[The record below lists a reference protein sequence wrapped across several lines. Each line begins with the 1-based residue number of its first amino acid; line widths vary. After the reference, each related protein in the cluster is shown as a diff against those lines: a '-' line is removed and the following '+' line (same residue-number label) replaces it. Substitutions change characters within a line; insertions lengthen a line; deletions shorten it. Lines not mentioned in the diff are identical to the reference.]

1 MTVATIRE
9 VRSTARGR
17 HALATRTRS
26 QRTRYDFPVTI
37 TDKSGR
43 VRVVSGEVVRPKRGR
58 KGRTVATQLD
68 NPNLHIGLRNRK
80 RKGRSSK
87 NRKVAYRLSAQRVK
101 GSGETFDA
109 RVMREIGTIHQ
120 ES

>member
-1 MTVATIRE
+1 MSGSVLVT
-9 VRSTARGR
+9 RSVSSSRKPR
-17 HALATRTRS
+17 HALATGKPK
-26 QRTRYDFPVTI
+26 RYDFPVTI

-58 KGRTVATQLD
+58 KGRT
-68 NPNLHIGLRNRK
+68 
-80 RKGRSSK
+80 SK

-101 GSGETFDA
+101 GSADTFDTQ
-109 RVMREIGTIHQ
+109 VMREIGTIHQ

>member
-1 MTVATIRE
+1 MSVTTIRE
-9 VRSTARGR
+9 VRTTARPR

-26 QRTRYDFPVTI
+26 QQTRHNFPVTI

-58 KGRTVATQLD
+58 KGRT
-68 NPNLHIGLRNRK
+68 
-80 RKGRSSK
+80 SK

-101 GSGETFDA
+101 GSGDTFDA

-120 ES
+120 D

>member
-37 TDKSGR
+37 TDKSGK
-43 VRVVSGEVVRPKRGR
+43 VRIVSGEVVRPKRGR
-58 KGRTVATQLD
+58 KGRT
-68 NPNLHIGLRNRK
+68 
-80 RKGRSSK
+80 SK

-101 GSGETFDA
+101 GSGDTFDA
-109 RVMREIGTIHQ
+109 QVMREIGTIHQ

>member
-1 MTVATIRE
+1 MSGSVLVT
-9 VRSTARGR
+9 RSVTSSRKPR
-17 HALATRTRS
+17 HALATGKP
-26 QRTRYDFPVTI
+26 TRYDFPVTI
-37 TDKSGR
+37 TDKSGK

-58 KGRTVATQLD
+58 KGRT
-68 NPNLHIGLRNRK
+68 
-80 RKGRSSK
+80 SK

-109 RVMREIGTIHQ
+109 QVMREIGTIHQ

>member
-1 MTVATIRE
+1 MSGSVLVT
-9 VRSTARGR
+9 RSVTSSRKPR
-17 HALATRTRS
+17 HALATGKP
-26 QRTRYDFPVTI
+26 TRYDFPVTI

-58 KGRTVATQLD
+58 KGRT
-68 NPNLHIGLRNRK
+68 
-80 RKGRSSK
+80 SK

-101 GSGETFDA
+101 GSGDTFDA